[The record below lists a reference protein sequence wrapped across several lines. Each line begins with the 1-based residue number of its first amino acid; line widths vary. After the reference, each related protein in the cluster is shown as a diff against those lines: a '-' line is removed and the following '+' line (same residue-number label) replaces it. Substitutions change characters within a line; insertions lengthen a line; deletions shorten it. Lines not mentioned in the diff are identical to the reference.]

1 MYKIIGADGKEYGPV
16 SLDQLRQWLSEG
28 RVNQETRVLPE
39 GGADWK
45 KLNELPEFTP
55 PATPQPLRP
64 LGIQGAAAVPLR
76 MNGFAITGLI
86 LGIFS
91 LLACF
96 CCAGIPFN
104 ILGIVFSAIALAQI
118 KNRPDE
124 FSGKGIALAGLICSI
139 VGLILGVTIL
149 AVSLFFQAESIMLN
163 GKNF

>member
-16 SLDQLRQWLSEG
+16 SLEQLRQWLSEG

-45 KLNELPEFTP
+45 KVSELPEFAAP
-55 PATPQPLRP
+55 GTPQPLSP
-64 LGIQGAAAVPLR
+64 PGFQSMAAAPRR

-86 LGIFS
+86 LGIIS
-91 LLACF
+91 LVACF

-104 ILGIVFSAIALAQI
+104 VLGIVFSAVALAQI

-139 VGLILGVTIL
+139 LGLILGITVLTL
-149 AVSLFFQAESIMLN
+149 SLVFQSEQIFD